1 MFMESGVYQRVKQVI
16 DANGISIT
24 KLSIE
29 LNIPQTTL
37 NRQVSGVSTLSSA
50 VVESI
55 LAYFPNLSAEWL
67 LRGNGEMYLQTQDSK
82 EAESADEVE
91 ILKDEIL
98 RLQGEIRALERLIQ
112 GEKKAVERKNVG

>member
-82 EAESADEVE
+82 EAEPADEVE

-98 RLQGEIRALERLIQ
+98 RLQGEVRALERIIN
-112 GEKKAVERKNVG
+112 GEKKALERKNVG

>member
-1 MFMESGVYQRVKQVI
+1 MFMESNVYQRVKQVI
-16 DANGISIT
+16 DANDISIT

-67 LRGNGEMYLQTQDSK
+67 LRGKGEMYLQTQDSK
-82 EAESADEVE
+82 EEESADEVE

-98 RLQGEIRALERLIQ
+98 RLQGEVRALERIIN

>member
-1 MFMESGVYQRVKQVI
+1 MESGVYQRVKQVI

-67 LRGNGEMYLQTQDSK
+67 LRGKGEMYLQPRDSK
-82 EAESADEVE
+82 EENSSDEVE

-98 RLQGEIRALERLIQ
+98 RLQGEVRALERIIN
-112 GEKKAVERKNVG
+112 GEKKALERKNVG

>member
-16 DANGISIT
+16 DTNGISIT

-67 LRGNGEMYLQTQDSK
+67 LRGKGEMYLQTPDSK
-82 EAESADEVE
+82 EAEPADEVE

-112 GEKKAVERKNVG
+112 GEKKALERKNVG